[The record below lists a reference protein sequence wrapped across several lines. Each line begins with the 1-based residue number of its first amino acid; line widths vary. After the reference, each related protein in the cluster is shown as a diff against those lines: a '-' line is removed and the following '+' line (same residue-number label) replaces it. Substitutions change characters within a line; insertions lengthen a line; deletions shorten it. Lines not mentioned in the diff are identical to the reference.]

1 MWKDTKDSRAIGEL
15 LRDLCKQFLSQL
27 TVVYDAILPEK
38 VGGSSTR

>member
-1 MWKDTKDSRAIGEL
+1 MWNDTKDTRAIGEL
-15 LRDLCKQFLSQL
+15 LRDLCKQFQSQL